1 MKSLR
6 YPLSKSVAEN
16 LQAASG
22 KSLGEITADAVARGT
37 LTPADLQVSAE
48 TLQQQAEIAREAGY
62 PQLSENLLRAAEL
75 TRVPNEMLLQMYD
88 KLRPGRASYEELVQ
102 LAQILLEDYGATQ
115 TAAFVREAAQVYQ
128 ERKLTGTSEG

>member
-75 TRVPNEMLLQMYD
+75 TRVPNEMLLQIYE
-88 KLRPGRASYEELVQ
+88 KLRPSRASYEELVQ